1 MGRDDV
7 VTVKLKQFVLLALV
21 AALGAGAAIAY
32 SATRD
37 GGTDVRVA
45 VRSVEDGRI
54 EVAVVRDDGQVL
66 RPANRYLSAAQADA
80 RDGRWLRSS
89 AVTVAPT
96 PSLAS
101 ELPSRSNA
109 RAFTQAYV
117 ERAANFYSDAGRQAA
132 IDYYNSDASVIGDW
146 YIFIMEADGTFVAH
160 GANPSRLG
168 KKITDADVGIDLN
181 GDEFGLAILDAP
193 PVGVWVDYRH
203 MNARTGTT
211 GDKHTYVIRR
221 GDLIFAGG
229 FYEADQ

>member
-1 MGRDDV
+1 MNA
-7 VTVKLKQFVLLALV
+7 KLKQFALLALV

-54 EVAVVRDDGQVL
+54 EVAVLRDDGQVL
-66 RPANRYLSAAQADA
+66 RPANRYVSAAQADA

-89 AVTVAPT
+89 VVSVAPT
-96 PSLAS
+96 PSPAS

-117 ERAANFYSDAGRQAA
+117 ERAADFFSEAGRDAA
-132 IDYYNSDASVIGDW
+132 VAYYNSDASVIGDW

-168 KKITDADVGIDLN
+168 KNITDADIGTDLN
-181 GDEFGLAILDAP
+181 GDEFGSQIKDAP
-193 PVGVWVDYRH
+193 AIGTWVDYRH
-203 MNARTGTT
+203 MNAKTGTT

-221 GDLIFAGG
+221 GNLIFAGG
-229 FYEADQ
+229 YYEADQ

>member
-1 MGRDDV
+1 MNA
-7 VTVKLKQFVLLALV
+7 KLKQFALLALV

-45 VRSVEDGRI
+45 VRSAEDGRI

-66 RPANRYLSAAQADA
+66 RPANRYLSAAQAAA

-89 AVTVAPT
+89 AVSVAPT
-96 PSLAS
+96 PSPAS
-101 ELPSRSNA
+101 ELPSQGNA

-117 ERAANFYSDAGRQAA
+117 ERAADFFGEAGRDAA
-132 IDYYNSDASVIGDW
+132 VAYYNSDASVIGDW

-168 KKITDADVGIDLN
+168 KNITDADIGTDLN
-181 GDEFGLAILDAP
+181 GDEFGSQIKNAPAIGA
-193 PVGVWVDYRH
+193 WVDYRH
-203 MNARTGTT
+203 MNAKTGTT

-221 GDLIFAGG
+221 GNLIFAGG
-229 FYEADQ
+229 YYEADQ

>member
-1 MGRDDV
+1 MNA
-7 VTVKLKQFVLLALV
+7 KLKQFALLALV
-21 AALGAGAAIAY
+21 AALGAGATIAY

-54 EVAVVRDDGQVL
+54 EVAVLRDDGQVL
-66 RPANRYLSAAQADA
+66 RPANRYVSAAQADA

-89 AVTVAPT
+89 VVSVAPT
-96 PSLAS
+96 PSPAS

-117 ERAANFYSDAGRQAA
+117 ERAADFFSDAGRDTVVA
-132 IDYYNSDASVIGDW
+132 YYNSDASVIGDW

-168 KKITDADVGIDLN
+168 KNITDADIGTDLN
-181 GDEFGLAILDAP
+181 GDEFGSQIKDAP
-193 PVGVWVDYRH
+193 AIGTWVDYRH
-203 MNARTGTT
+203 MNAKTGTT

-221 GDLIFAGG
+221 GNLIFAGG
-229 FYEADQ
+229 YYEADQ

>member
-1 MGRDDV
+1 M
-7 VTVKLKQFVLLALV
+7 TAKLKQFALLALV

-32 SATRD
+32 SATHD
-37 GGTDVRVA
+37 DGTDVRVA
-45 VRSVEDGRI
+45 VRSVEDGRV

-66 RPANRYLSAAQADA
+66 RPTSRYLSAAQADA

-89 AVTVAPT
+89 VVTVAPT
-96 PSLAS
+96 PSPAS
-101 ELPSRSNA
+101 ELPSRSDP

-117 ERAANFYSDAGRQAA
+117 ERAADFFSEAGSDAA

-168 KKITDADVGIDLN
+168 KNITDPDIGTDLN
-181 GDEFGLAILDAP
+181 GDEFGTAIRDAP
-193 PVGVWVDYRH
+193 TAGAWVDYRH
-203 MNARTGTT
+203 MNAKTGTT

-221 GDLIFAGG
+221 GALIFAGG
-229 FYEADQ
+229 FYEADE